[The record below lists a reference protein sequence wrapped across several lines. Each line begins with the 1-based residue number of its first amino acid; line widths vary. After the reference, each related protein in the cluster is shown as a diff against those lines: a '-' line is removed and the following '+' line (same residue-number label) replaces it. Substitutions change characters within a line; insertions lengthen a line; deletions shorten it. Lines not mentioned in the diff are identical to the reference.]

1 MKCTLIGIG
10 GAGRN
15 HLNTIIE
22 SGYDATNTVYMDT
35 DTNSLFASKSKE
47 FVQLGKS
54 IFKGLGTGGHPHG
67 GLVAAQFTEGEIL
80 EAIKGYDVL
89 VLCAGLGGGV
99 GSGATPYIV
108 SLIESYTDAKAF
120 VIATMPARIETKR
133 RKDQAKEAKDFLLDL
148 SGENL
153 YVIDTPNIA
162 ISKMYEEADK
172 LVLAQFELLADK
184 YNFT

>member
-1 MKCTLIGIG
+1 M
-10 GAGRN
+10 
-15 HLNTIIE
+15 
-22 SGYDATNTVYMDT
+22 
-35 DTNSLFASKSKE
+35 
-47 FVQLGKS
+47 
-54 IFKGLGTGGHPHG
+54 
-67 GLVAAQFTEGEIL
+67 
-80 EAIKGYDVL
+80 
-89 VLCAGLGGGV
+89 CAGLGGGV

-120 VIATMPARIETKR
+120 VIATMPAGIETKR